1 MKGNTLADFQIERKI
16 IQKGFK
22 AIAGVD
28 EVGRG
33 ALFGPVIA
41 ASVIFPQ
48 KVIKRNIFE
57 WVNEID
63 DSKAISPKKR
73 QRLAKLILAHAAA
86 VGVGAATNIE
96 IDQHNIYW
104 DSMSAMKKAVERMNT
119 PPDFILVDGFTL
131 NDVNYPQK
139 GVPQGDKKS
148 TSIAAASIVAKVLRD
163 EMMFH
168 LDDVYEGYS
177 LSKNKGYPTKEHF
190 RALKE
195 KGPTSLHR
203 LTFNLRCKRDGF

>member
-1 MKGNTLADFQIERKI
+1 VKGNTLADFQIERKI

-73 QRLAKLILAHAAA
+73 QRLAELILAHAAA
-86 VGVGAATNIE
+86 VGVGAATNFE
-96 IDQHNIYW
+96 IDQNNIYW
-104 DSMSAMKKAVERMNT
+104 ASMSAMREAVERMPIT
-119 PPDFILVDGFTL
+119 PDFILVDGFTL
-131 NDVNYPQK
+131 NDVDYPQK
-139 GVPQGDKKS
+139 GIPQGDKKS
-148 TSIAAASIVAKVLRD
+148 TSIAAASIIAKVLRD

-168 LDDVYEGYS
+168 LDDVYEGFS
-177 LSKNKGYPTKEHF
+177 LSKNKGYATKEHF

-203 LTFNLRCKRDGF
+203 LTFNLRCK

>member
-1 MKGNTLADFQIERKI
+1 MANFQIERKI
-16 IQKGFK
+16 IRQGFK

-28 EVGRG
+28 EAGRG

-48 KVIKRNIFE
+48 RMIKKNLSG

-63 DSKAISPKKR
+63 DSKAISPRKR
-73 QRLAKLILAHAAA
+73 QRLAKLILGHAIA
-86 VGVGAATNIE
+86 VGVGGATHSE
-96 IDQHNIYW
+96 IDQNNIYRA
-104 DSMSAMKKAVERMNT
+104 SLKAMRKAVERMPV

-131 NDVNYPQK
+131 NDVNYPQIS
-139 GVPQGDKKS
+139 VPQGDKKS

-163 EMMFH
+163 EMMFQ
-168 LDDVYEGYS
+168 LNNVFEGYS

-190 RALKE
+190 QALKE

-203 LTFNLRCKRDGF
+203 LTFNLRCK